1 MHVDFQQTHAGFP
14 SEPASSPHHI
24 LAGGFAI
31 SSGHEHPEQLHLT
44 KQLGRKRRALV
55 EFVTFVT
62 AIYLQFL
69 QTGQVW
75 SEGTHSGGAAELAI
89 KAAESPTPMPSPTHS
104 FTAPTVGWIP
114 TAPRPPGHH
123 VTLPKVEP
131 EGRAQEPYMELLL
144 LLPAPGAK
152 DGLQKPVDTKKSTE
166 EETKGR
172 LR

>member
-31 SSGHEHPEQLHLT
+31 SSSHQHPEQLHLT

-75 SEGTHSGGAAELAI
+75 SEDIHSGGAAELAI
-89 KAAESPTPMPSPTHS
+89 KAAERPTLMPSPAHS
-104 FTAPTVGWIP
+104 FTAPSVGWVP
-114 TAPRPPGHH
+114 TASQPAGHH
-123 VTLPKVEP
+123 ITLPKVEP
-131 EGRAQEPYMELLL
+131 EG
-144 LLPAPGAK
+144 
-152 DGLQKPVDTKKSTE
+152 
-166 EETKGR
+166 
-172 LR
+172 